1 MKPKKIGHVLYRGW
15 WGIAAIVGGLLWAA
29 KSFAI
34 LVTGSQPDY
43 LFELAPSLLALASL
57 GLALAW
63 YQEGSGARFP
73 VGLGALAVAA
83 AGVASFSYVLS
94 GDDEGLFGP
103 AMLIAFLSIIVLL
116 FWVGR
121 PLWRTRDS
129 GQWRAIPYPLAWSF
143 VIAIPLGGLLSGI
156 NERLLEIPLL
166 VISIEWIL
174 LGAALL
180 ISEYSIE
187 GREEV

>member
-1 MKPKKIGHVLYRGW
+1 MKVKKVGHVLYKGW

-34 LVTGSQPDY
+34 LATGLQPDY

-63 YQEGSGARFP
+63 YQEGSGARVP

-83 AGVASFSYVLS
+83 AGVASLSYVLS

-103 AMLIAFLSIIVLL
+103 AILIASLSIIVLL

-129 GQWRAIPYPLAWSF
+129 GRWRAIPYPLAWSF

-156 NERLLEIPLL
+156 NERCLKFLFL
-166 VISIEWIL
+166 
-174 LGAALL
+174 
-180 ISEYSIE
+180 
-187 GREEV
+187 